1 MQSRPLGKTG
11 ETLPEIGLG
20 TSGYRGGVG
29 PLQKGVSLGAFID
42 TAEMY
47 RTEDM
52 VGTAL
57 QGIRE
62 STFIATKVL
71 PRNLKYAD
79 LMQAAERSLRLLQ
92 TDYIDLYQLHYPN
105 PAIPIAETMG
115 AMEELVDQGK
125 VRFIGVSNYSAPDLD
140 EAMKVMTKY
149 EIVSNQ
155 VHYSLTHRN
164 IEKELLPFC
173 QQHQITVIAYTP
185 LAGGSLVSSPLFRRR
200 QAMDILKKVA
210 EETGRTFAQVA
221 LNWCLSHPG
230 VVVIPKSDKIERV
243 IENCD
248 ASGWSLTPQ
257 QIGSLDDAFG

>member
-1 MQSRPLGKTG
+1 MESRPLGKTG
-11 ETLPEIGLG
+11 ETIPEIGLG
-20 TSGYRGGVG
+20 TSGYRGGAE

-52 VGTAL
+52 VGRAVR
-57 QGIRE
+57 GIRE

-79 LMQAAERSLRLLQ
+79 LMEAAERSLRLLQ
-92 TDYIDLYQLHYPN
+92 TDHIDLYQLHYPN

-125 VRFIGVSNYSAPDLD
+125 VRFIGVSNYSTSDLE

-155 VHYSLTHRN
+155 VQYSLKLTAMKVMTKYEIVSN
-164 IEKELLPFC
+164 QVQYSL
-173 QQHQITVIAYTP
+173 ITETSKMIYY
-185 LAGGSLVSSPLFRRR
+185 LFANSTR
-200 QAMDILKKVA
+200 
-210 EETGRTFAQVA
+210 
-221 LNWCLSHPG
+221 
-230 VVVIPKSDKIERV
+230 
-243 IENCD
+243 
-248 ASGWSLTPQ
+248 
-257 QIGSLDDAFG
+257 